1 MEHPD
6 PYPEEWSPL
15 RLFLNPQIID
25 LSSPLVM
32 AIVVFQLL
40 VSLFTIL
47 IKEQSSA
54 TPTEDSLVPM
64 LPLLT
69 LPGVMSFTVTQDK
82 KLGSPISSAPVS
94 GGTGSGSTSSQAPS
108 SILPQI
114 IG

>member
-1 MEHPD
+1 
-6 PYPEEWSPL
+6 
-15 RLFLNPQIID
+15 
-25 LSSPLVM
+25 M

-82 KLGSPISSAPVS
+82 KLGRPLRPAV
-94 GGTGSGSTSSQAPS
+94 GTGIDSSSPQAPS

-114 IG
+114 LG